1 MNYPNGLKK
10 THPACITSHKNRG
23 MTLENEINQS
33 NDYYKEIDNAKMLDA
48 GIKGMLDFLED
59 KY

>member
-23 MTLENEINQS
+23 MTLENELNLS
-33 NDYYKEIDNAKMLDA
+33 NDYYKEIDQLLLND
-48 GIKGMLDFLED
+48 IHE
-59 KY
+59 YQS